1 MRLGIYAA
9 IFNVQQRFIVAC
21 LHRFLASLRH
31 PNIVNFMEAFVGEAS
46 MDVYIVMEY
55 ADGGDVQEKV
65 KACLRSRERLDE
77 NLIWSYFIQMLEG
90 IAHLHSKSILHR
102 DLKTA
107 NMFLTMDGHVK
118 IGDLNVSKLA
128 KQGMAA
134 TQIGTPYYMSPEI
147 FRGKPYNDKSDIW
160 SLGCILYELTTLAV
174 PFKGRDIEELARR
187 VQTGYYARIPSS
199 FSRELDAVIRACLKL
214 NPSHRPSAAQMLE
227 MPIVVERNA
236 KLRQW
241 MNATLDI
248 AAAIQHEPLDMLA
261 TIAAPKGRVM
271 PSKMRVINDLLPA
284 ARYGNG
290 SSATGSTGGSKGGVA
305 STGSSADGPKD
316 PSSHRVSAASEPS
329 KEDIAA
335 AERRR
340 FAAQYMAARRGSD
353 SSVPTAAGVPKSH
366 AAAYGAPQG
375 GAAQDRR
382 APSAASQQPGQQPAR
397 GIWSRQREP
406 GAAQQQY
413 GYGAYEATPTSRSR
427 QQQHKPL
434 YRDADVRPQAGSRQS
449 QRSAMSKAGAAAA
462 RQYGAA
468 PRYRTPDRQGV
479 AGGGGRAHAQ
489 ALGYQPSNG
498 GQLPA
503 VGSGAKY
510 GYQPSNGAPSRGG
523 GGAFWGGVPDHP
535 DAMTPLSPSNVQWY
549 NAGPARG
556 AARRAKGAYNPASDL
571 QVPKAAV
578 ASGAASRAPASGQGQ
593 GQAQYKAAYGRR
605 AVAVYGGAGG
615 GGARRESRPSWWG

>member
-1 MRLGIYAA
+1 M
-9 IFNVQQRFIVAC
+9 
-21 LHRFLASLRH
+21 
-31 PNIVNFMEAFVGEAS
+31 NFMEAFVGEAS

-65 KACLRSRERLDE
+65 KACLRTRERLDE

-160 SLGCILYELTTLAV
+160 ALGCILYELTTLAV
-174 PFKGRDIEELARR
+174 PFKGRDIDELARR

-199 FSRELDAVIRACLKL
+199 YSKELDAVIRACLKL
-214 NPSHRPSAAQMLE
+214 NPAHRPSAAQMLD
-227 MPIVVERNA
+227 MPIIVERNA

-248 AAAIQHEPLDMLA
+248 AAAIQHEPLDMLG

-290 SSATGSTGGSKGGVA
+290 TSATGSTGGSKPGGVA
-305 STGSSADGPKD
+305 STGSSADGPP
-316 PSSHRVSAASEPS
+316 PSSHRASGSSEPS
-329 KEDIAA
+329 KDDIAA

-340 FAAQYMAARRGSD
+340 FAAQYMAARRGAAQPA
-353 SSVPTAAGVPKSH
+353 SSMAGVPQSYD
-366 AAAYGAPQG
+366 ARGGAPQP
-375 GAAQDRR
+375 RR
-382 APSAASQQPGQQPAR
+382 GPSAASQQPGQQPAR
-397 GIWSRQREP
+397 GVWSRQRDP
-406 GAAQQQY
+406 GSVQQQY
-413 GYGAYEATPTSRSR
+413 GYGAYEATPTGRSR
-427 QQQHKPL
+427 HVPQQPQYRP
-434 YRDADVRPQAGSRQS
+434 RDADSASRAGSRQS
-449 QRSAMSKAGAAAA
+449 QRSAYSKAGAAAA
-462 RQYGAA
+462 RQYGA
-468 PRYRTPDRQGV
+468 PSRYRTPDRNGRGGQGGGQAQ
-479 AGGGGRAHAQ
+479 AGG
-489 ALGYQPSNG
+489 GYQPSNG

-510 GYQPSNGAPSRGG
+510 GYQGRAAAPSGG
-523 GGAFWGGVPDHP
+523 GGAFWGASPDQP
-535 DAMTPLSPSNVQWY
+535 DAVTPLSPSNVQWY

-556 AARRAKGAYNPASDL
+556 ARRAKGAYNPTSGL
-571 QVPKAAV
+571 QGNGAAV
-578 ASGAASRAPASGQGQ
+578 VSGAAAQAPVSGVGQGQ
-593 GQAQYKAAYGRR
+593 QQYRAAHGRR

-615 GGARRESRPSWWG
+615 GGARRESKPSWWG

>member
-1 MRLGIYAA
+1 
-9 IFNVQQRFIVAC
+9 
-21 LHRFLASLRH
+21 
-31 PNIVNFMEAFVGEAS
+31 

-65 KACLRSRERLDE
+65 KACLRARERLDE

-174 PFKGRDIEELARR
+174 PFKGRDIDELARR

-199 FSRELDAVIRACLKL
+199 YSKELDAVIRACLKL
-214 NPSHRPSAAQMLE
+214 NPAHRPSAAQMLE
-227 MPIVVERNA
+227 MPIIVERNA

-248 AAAIQHEPLDMLA
+248 ASAIQNEPLDMLA

-284 ARYGNG
+284 ARYGN
-290 SSATGSTGGSKGGVA
+290 SASATGSTQHSKGVS
-305 STGSSADGPKD
+305 STGSSGDGPT
-316 PSSHRVSAASEPS
+316 PASYQASAASEPS
-329 KEDIAA
+329 KEDVAA

-340 FAAQYMAARRGSD
+340 YAAQYMAARRAAD
-353 SSVPTAAGVPKSH
+353 SSVASAAGVPKSY
-366 AAAYGAPQG
+366 AQPSARGAGGQQG
-375 GAAQDRR
+375 YR
-382 APSAASQQPGQQPAR
+382 APSAASSRQSGQQQPAR

-406 GAAQQQY
+406 GSARQQY
-413 GYGAYEATPTSRSR
+413 GYGAYEATPTSRGARGPSYPSASR
-427 QQQHKPL
+427 ANAR
-434 YRDADVRPQAGSRQS
+434 RDSDAESRAGSRQS
-449 QRSAMSKAGAAAA
+449 QRSAYSRAGAAAA

-468 PRYRTPDRQGV
+468 AAGKYRTPDQKRREAAAAARG
-479 AGGGGRAHAQ
+479 HAQ

-498 GQLPA
+498 AVLPQ

-510 GYQPSNGAPSRGG
+510 GYQPRAAAAAPGG
-523 GGAFWGGVPDHP
+523 GGAFWGSSPDQGEP
-535 DAMTPLSPSNVQWY
+535 MAPLSPSNVQWY

-556 AARRAKGAYNPASDL
+556 AARRAKGAYNPTGL
-571 QVPKAAV
+571 QANGAAV
-578 ASGAASRAPASGQGQ
+578 ISGAASRAPSSGQGAAQ
-593 GQAQYKAAYGRR
+593 GQAQYRAAYGRR
-605 AVAVYGGAGG
+605 AAPVYGGGG
-615 GGARRESRPSWWG
+615 GGGGRRDSRPSWWG